1 MELGRVFCGKS
12 VYRLWQGKEDNPNS
26 EYYMMLFTV
35 YYEGKGFPI
44 AIVECMKSDVPVIA
58 SNRHFN
64 SGVCLEYAKLF
75 ESGAVTDV
83 VYKIVED

>member
-1 MELGRVFCGKS
+1 MELGRVFREKS
-12 VYRLWQGKEDNPNS
+12 VYRLWQGKE
-26 EYYMMLFTV
+26 V
-35 YYEGKGFPI
+35 PI
-44 AIVECMKSDVPVIA
+44 VIIECMKSDVPVIT

-64 SGVCLEYAKLF
+64 SEVCLEYAKLF